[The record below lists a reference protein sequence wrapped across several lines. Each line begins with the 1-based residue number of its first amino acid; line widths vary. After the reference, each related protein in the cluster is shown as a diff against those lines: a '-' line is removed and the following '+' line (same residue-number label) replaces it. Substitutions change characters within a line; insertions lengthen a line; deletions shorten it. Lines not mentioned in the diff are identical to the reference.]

1 MDIVEVNDMSSIISI
16 GNDEM
21 KQIKDVIIEKIPKM
35 DLEVDDVVI
44 VVTTRMI
51 QIRGIGDFE
60 NHVYFQMYWDDWEYF
75 KKMNGTAQI
84 TFKFNHIDII
94 KFTTNR
100 IGIEVISH

>member
-1 MDIVEVNDMSSIISI
+1 MGIVEVNDMSSIISI

-21 KQIKDVIIEKIPKM
+21 KKIKNVVMEDIPSM

-60 NHVYFQMYWDDWEYF
+60 NHVYFQMYWDDWGYF
-75 KKMNGTAQI
+75 KKRNGTAQI
-84 TFKFNHIDII
+84 TFKFNNIDII
-94 KFTTNR
+94 KFITYM
-100 IGIEVISH
+100 IS

>member
-1 MDIVEVNDMSSIISI
+1 MGIVEVNDMSSIISI

-21 KQIKDVIIEKIPKM
+21 KKIKDVIIEKIPKM

-60 NHVYFQMYWDDWEYF
+60 THVYFQMYWDDWECI
-75 KKMNGTAQI
+75 KKRSGTTQI
-84 TFKFNHIDII
+84 TFKFNNIDII
-94 KFTTNR
+94 KFITYM
-100 IGIEVISH
+100 IS

>member
-21 KQIKDVIIEKIPKM
+21 KKIKNVVMEDIPSM

-60 NHVYFQMYWDDWEYF
+60 NHVYFQMYWDDWEYIT
-75 KKMNGTAQI
+75 KSNGMMQM
-84 TFKFNHIDII
+84 TFKFNNINII
-94 KFTTNR
+94 TFITNP
-100 IGIEVISH
+100 

>member
-1 MDIVEVNDMSSIISI
+1 MSSIISI

-21 KQIKDVIIEKIPKM
+21 KKIKNVVMEDIPSM

-60 NHVYFQMYWDDWEYF
+60 NHVYFQMYWDDWGYF
-75 KKMNGTAQI
+75 KKRNGTAQI
-84 TFKFNHIDII
+84 TFKFNNIDII
-94 KFTTNR
+94 TF
-100 IGIEVISH
+100 IAHA

>member
-1 MDIVEVNDMSSIISI
+1 MGIVEVNDMSSIISI

-21 KQIKDVIIEKIPKM
+21 KKIKNVVMEDIPSM

-60 NHVYFQMYWDDWEYF
+60 NHVYFQMYWDDWGYF
-75 KKMNGTAQI
+75 KKRNGTVQI
-84 TFKFNHIDII
+84 TFKCNNIDII
-94 KFTTNR
+94 TFIAHAPN
-100 IGIEVISH
+100 